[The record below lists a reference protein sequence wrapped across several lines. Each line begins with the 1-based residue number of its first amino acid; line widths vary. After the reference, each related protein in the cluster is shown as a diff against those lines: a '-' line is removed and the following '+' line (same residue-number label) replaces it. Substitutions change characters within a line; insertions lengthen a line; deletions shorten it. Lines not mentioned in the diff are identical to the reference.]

1 MKTPKTLLIRN
12 DRTLSKGYVTLPKAA
27 LKDAHKAERPV
38 VCYIKADAYA
48 DLPVTAILWR
58 TREELEA
65 SYISSEWIPHEA
77 NYSGFM
83 KSKSDGYWLTQM
95 KVTREDL
102 KPLTDLPK
110 YAQNAVAAHQKRTGG
125 KR

>member
-48 DLPVTAILWR
+48 DLPVTAFIWR
-58 TREELEA
+58 TREELED

-77 NYSGFM
+77 KYAGFM

-95 KVTREDL
+95 KVTREEL
-102 KPLTDLPK
+102 VSFEKLPK
-110 YAQNAVAAHQKRTGG
+110 FAQKGIELHQKRTGG